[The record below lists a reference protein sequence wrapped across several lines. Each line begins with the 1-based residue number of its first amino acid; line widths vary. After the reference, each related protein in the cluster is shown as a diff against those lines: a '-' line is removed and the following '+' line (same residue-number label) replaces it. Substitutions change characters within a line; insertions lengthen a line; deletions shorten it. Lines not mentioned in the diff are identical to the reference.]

1 MGSSMQEKQSG
12 LLFRVSK
19 LEDESFNVQLEE
31 GIRFY
36 PVRHYHPEV
45 QLTLIMEG
53 RGTRFIGN
61 SIAAFQEGD
70 LFLIGSNV
78 PHVFRNDE
86 QVVLESRLK
95 ARSLSI
101 YFKPDALGDT
111 FFQLPETRHISVL
124 LSEASRGIE
133 INRSNTAI
141 VEEQFQEISLLSG
154 FDRLQKLLEI
164 LNRISLSKEY
174 RLISQ
179 HAYDR
184 PVRDTD
190 NRRISEVFDFVV
202 KNYAEDIKLQQ
213 VASLANLSTT
223 AFCRYFKLHTRQTFT
238 EFLNRTRIGQA
249 SRLLTETSQSMS
261 EIGYLCG
268 YNNIPYF
275 NREFKKITG
284 LTPMN
289 FRRQYQKQANL

>member
-1 MGSSMQEKQSG
+1 MQEKKNG

-31 GIRFY
+31 GILFY

-61 SIAAFQEGD
+61 SIATYQEGD

-86 QVVLESRLK
+86 QEGVEIQEYK

-111 FFQLPETRHISVL
+111 FFQLPETRHIYAL

-133 INRSNTAI
+133 ISRTSTAN
-141 VEEQFQEISLLSG
+141 VEDQFQQIWLLSG

-164 LNRISLSKEY
+164 LNRISLSRDY
-174 RLISQ
+174 RIISQ
-179 HAYDR
+179 LAYER
-184 PVRDTD
+184 PIKETD
-190 NRRISEVFDFVV
+190 NQRISEVFDFVI
-202 KNYAEDIKLQQ
+202 KNYAEEIKLEH
-213 VASLANLSTT
+213 VASIANLTMT

-249 SRLLTETSQSMS
+249 TRLLTESTHSMS
-261 EIGYLCG
+261 EIGYMCG

-284 LTPMN
+284 LTPLK
-289 FRRQYQKQANL
+289 FRREFQKQANL

>member
-1 MGSSMQEKQSG
+1 MQIKQAG

-19 LEDESFNVQLEE
+19 LEDESFNVQMEE
-31 GIRFY
+31 GSEFY

-53 RGTRFIGN
+53 SGTRFIGN
-61 SIAAFQEGD
+61 SIASFQEGD

-78 PHVFRNDE
+78 PHVFRKE
-86 QVVLESRLK
+86 QAAGSDNKESK
-95 ARSLSI
+95 VKSLSL

-111 FFQLPETRHISVL
+111 FFQLPETRHISL
-124 LSEASRGIE
+124 LLTEASRGIE
-133 INRSNTAI
+133 ISQAGTGDLKDL
-141 VEEQFQEISLLSG
+141 FQQIWLLSG

-164 LNRISLSKEY
+164 LDRISLSKEY

-179 HAYDR
+179 QAYDR
-184 PVRDTD
+184 PLRDTD

-202 KNYAEDIKLQQ
+202 KNYAEEIKLHH
-213 VASLANLSTT
+213 VASIANLSLT

-249 SRLLTETSQSMS
+249 SRLLTETNHSIS
-261 EIGYLCG
+261 EIGYVCG

-289 FRRQYQKQANL
+289 FRREYQKLAKL

>member
-1 MGSSMQEKQSG
+1 MQNEQTG

-31 GIRFY
+31 GTGFY

-53 RGTRFIGN
+53 SGTRFIGN
-61 SIAAFQEGD
+61 SIASFQEGY

-78 PHVFRNDE
+78 PHVFRKE
-86 QVVLESRLK
+86 QAAGSKNKESK
-95 ARSLSI
+95 VKSLSL

-111 FFQLPETRHISVL
+111 FFQLPETRHISL
-124 LSEASRGIE
+124 LLKEASRGIE
-133 INRSNTAI
+133 ISQAGTGDLKDL
-141 VEEQFQEISLLSG
+141 FQQIWLLSG

-164 LNRISLSKEY
+164 LDRISLSKEY

-184 PVRDTD
+184 PLRDTD

-202 KNYAEDIKLQQ
+202 KNYAEEIKLKQ
-213 VASLANLSTT
+213 VASLANLSLT

-249 SRLLTETSQSMS
+249 SRLLRETTQSVS
-261 EIGYLCG
+261 EIGYSCG
-268 YNNIPYF
+268 YNSIPYF

-284 LTPMN
+284 QTPLN
-289 FRRQYQKQANL
+289 FRREYQIQANL

>member
-1 MGSSMQEKQSG
+1 MQIKQSG

-19 LEDESFNVQLEE
+19 LEDESFNVQMEE
-31 GIRFY
+31 GSRFY

-45 QLTLIMEG
+45 QLTLILEG
-53 RGTRFIGN
+53 SGTRFIGN
-61 SIAAFQEGD
+61 SISSFQEGD

-78 PHVFRNDE
+78 PHVFRNE
-86 QVVLESRLK
+86 QAAGSDKQEPKVK
-95 ARSLSI
+95 SLSL

-111 FFQLPETRHISVL
+111 FFQLPETRHISLL

-133 INRSNTAI
+133 ISRAGTGDMKDLFTQI
-141 VEEQFQEISLLSG
+141 WLLSG

-164 LNRISLSKEY
+164 LNRISLSTEY
-174 RLISQ
+174 RVISQ

-184 PVRDTD
+184 PLRDTD

-202 KNYAEDIKLQQ
+202 KNYAEEIKLKH
-213 VASLANLSTT
+213 VASLANLSPT

-249 SRLLTETSQSMS
+249 SRLLTETNHSIS
-261 EIGYLCG
+261 EIGYVCG

-289 FRRQYQKQANL
+289 FRREYQKLAKL

>member
-1 MGSSMQEKQSG
+1 MQVIQNG

-31 GIRFY
+31 GSSFY

-53 RGTRFIGN
+53 SGTRFIGN
-61 SIAAFQEGD
+61 SIASFEEGD

-78 PHVFRNDE
+78 PHVFRNE
-86 QVVLESRLK
+86 QQAKTDKQESK
-95 ARSLSI
+95 VKSLSI
-101 YFKPDALGDT
+101 YFKPDALGNT
-111 FFQLPETRHISVL
+111 FFQLPETRHISL
-124 LSEASRGIE
+124 LLTEASRGIE
-133 INRSNTAI
+133 ISRAGTGD
-141 VEEQFQEISLLSG
+141 VKDLFQQIWMLSG

-164 LNRISLSKEY
+164 LNKISISRKHRI
-174 RLISQ
+174 ISQ
-179 HAYDR
+179 LAYER
-184 PVRDTD
+184 PLKDDD
-190 NRRISEVFDFVV
+190 NRRISEVFDFVI
-202 KNYAEDIKLQQ
+202 KNYTEEINLQQ
-213 VASLANLSTT
+213 VASIANLSHT

-249 SRLLTETSQSMS
+249 SRLLRETRQSVS
-261 EIGYLCG
+261 EIGYSCG

-284 LTPMN
+284 ITPMN
-289 FRRQYQKQANL
+289 FRREYQKQANI

>member
-1 MGSSMQEKQSG
+1 MQEKKNG

-61 SIAAFQEGD
+61 SIATYQEGD

-86 QVVLESRLK
+86 QEGVEIQEYK

-111 FFQLPETRHISVL
+111 FFQLPETRHIYAL

-133 INRSNTAI
+133 ISRTSTAN
-141 VEEQFQEISLLSG
+141 VEDQFQQIWLLSG

-164 LNRISLSKEY
+164 LNRISLSRDY
-174 RLISQ
+174 RIISQ
-179 HAYDR
+179 LAYER
-184 PVRDTD
+184 PIKETD
-190 NRRISEVFDFVV
+190 NQRISEVFDFVI
-202 KNYAEDIKLQQ
+202 KNYAEEIKLEH
-213 VASLANLSTT
+213 VASIANLTMT

-249 SRLLTETSQSMS
+249 TRLLTESTHSMS
-261 EIGYLCG
+261 EIGYMCG

-284 LTPMN
+284 LTPLK
-289 FRRQYQKQANL
+289 FRREFQKQANL

>member
-1 MGSSMQEKQSG
+1 MQEKKNG

-61 SIAAFQEGD
+61 SIATYQEGD

-86 QVVLESRLK
+86 QEGVEIQEYK

-111 FFQLPETRHISVL
+111 FFQLPETRHIYAL

-133 INRSNTAI
+133 ISRTSTAN
-141 VEEQFQEISLLSG
+141 VEDQFQQIWLLSG

-164 LNRISLSKEY
+164 LNRISLSRDY
-174 RLISQ
+174 RIISQ
-179 HAYDR
+179 LAYER
-184 PVRDTD
+184 PIKETD
-190 NRRISEVFDFVV
+190 NQRISEVFDFVI
-202 KNYAEDIKLQQ
+202 KNYAEEIKLEH
-213 VASLANLSTT
+213 VASIANLTMT

-249 SRLLTETSQSMS
+249 TRLLTESTHSMS
-261 EIGYLCG
+261 EIGYICG

-284 LTPMN
+284 LTPLK
-289 FRRQYQKQANL
+289 FRREFQKQANL